1 MIEDSVIWTGAEA
14 LTALLVP
21 IDSLHPHPRNP
32 RRGNVAEI
40 EKSLVRFG
48 QVRPVLALADGTIIA
63 GNHTWKAAKARGW
76 THIARVAHE
85 FATEQDA
92 RDYLLA
98 DNRLPEL
105 GDYEREELVAL
116 LAEVEEQDRWDGT
129 GYRADDLAQLRRLEE
144 QDLEPPPAPQPVQ
157 PQPAA
162 PAALRERVMLLGD
175 DDHASFGAHVRT
187 LRTEYGLEGVSEVV
201 LRAVHEEAL
210 RLNQGGK

>member
-1 MIEDSVIWTGAEA
+1 MNETKIWTGAPA
-14 LTALLVP
+14 LEALLVP

-32 RRGNVAEI
+32 RRGNVVEI

-48 QVRPVLALADGTIIA
+48 QVRPVLALADGTIVA

-85 FATEQDA
+85 FETEQDA

-105 GDYEREELVAL
+105 GDYEREELIEL
-116 LAEVEEQDRWDGT
+116 LSEVEEQDRWDGT
-129 GYRADDLAQLRRLEE
+129 GYRSDDLEQLRRLEE
-144 QDLEPPPAPQPVQ
+144 QDLEPPPAPVP
-157 PQPAA
+157 PAPPAA
-162 PAALRERVMLLGD
+162 APVALRERVMLLSD

-201 LRAVHEEAL
+201 LRAIHEEAL
-210 RLNQGGK
+210 RRNQGPA